1 MPPSK
6 IDIFFHGSF
15 PLAPIQRPHPPEV
28 DQSGHQD
35 AYEDQHLQIT
45 GPPCLTDRNSP
56 GIDKNSLEIENYKEH
71 SHKVE
76 LDIKTDPCRACRH
89 NARLV
94 GLAGQPLFVFLT
106 QDVRHRD
113 HRCYQDDDSSEVYG
127 QRPEINSM
135 A

>member
-35 AYEDQHLQIT
+35 AYEDQHLQIP
-45 GPPCLTDRNSP
+45 GPPCLTNGNSP

-76 LDIKTDPCRACRH
+76 LDIKTDSCRAGRH

-94 GLAGQPLFVFLT
+94 GLAGHPLSVFLT
-106 QDVRHRD
+106 QYGRHTE
-113 HRCYQDDDSSEVYG
+113 HRCYENDNSTQVYDK
-127 QRPEINSM
+127 RPERKSIC
-135 A
+135 